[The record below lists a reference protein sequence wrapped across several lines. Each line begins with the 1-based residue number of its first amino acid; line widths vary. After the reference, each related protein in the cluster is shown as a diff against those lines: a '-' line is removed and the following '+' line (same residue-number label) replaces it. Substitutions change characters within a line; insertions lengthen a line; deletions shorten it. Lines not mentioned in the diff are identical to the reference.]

1 MRKQS
6 CRLVALVL
14 AAVLILAACGG
25 GNDDAAETS
34 AEDAGSDSGPTHSG
48 GGTLIFA
55 RGADSSSLDPGS
67 TADGEASRVTV
78 QVFETLTRFAEDS
91 FEIEPGLSE
100 SWDVSEDGLSY
111 TFHLRKGVE
120 FHDGTPFDADAVIFN
135 FERWS
140 DPEHPYHFAEEG
152 FIYSS
157 YVNQFGGLKN
167 DESHVI
173 EEINKIDEHT
183 VEFVLKRPVPAFLQN
198 MAMSYFGLASPKSL
212 ETYGT
217 DIVEHP
223 VGTGPFV
230 FEEWVRD
237 DAITLVKN
245 ENYWQD
251 GYPLVD
257 RVIFQVIPDNAARLT
272 ALQSGEV
279 DIADGLNPDDLER
292 VEGDPNV
299 ELLQRDA
306 NNIGYLGFNM
316 EKEPFNDPLVRKAM
330 NYAVNK
336 ENLIATVYN
345 DLAEPAKNPLP
356 PSYLGYND
364 DIAPYEYDPEKAR
377 DLLAEAG
384 YADGFTFDLWTMPV
398 PRPYMPD
405 PNRAAEALQTD
416 FAEIGLTANIVTMEW
431 ATYLD
436 ELTQGNQEVY
446 MIGWSGVNGDPDYFL
461 NNLLAEHSIP
471 DPNYSRYRNAEL
483 TELLL
488 DAQSVLDE
496 KERAAMY
503 ARAQE
508 IVHEDAAMI
517 PLVHTR
523 PALGV
528 SKRVQDYV
536 PHLSVT
542 EPLTKVHLTD

>member
-6 CRLVALVL
+6 CQFVALVL

-34 AEDAGSDSGPTHSG
+34 AEDAGGDSGPTPSG

-91 FEIEPGLSE
+91 FEIEPGLAE

-157 YVNQFGGLKN
+157 YVNQFGGLKD

-471 DPNYSRYRNAEL
+471 DPNYSRYRNRDL

-542 EPLTKVHLTD
+542 EPLTKVHITD

>member
-1 MRKQS
+1 MKKQR
-6 CRLVALVL
+6 CRLFALSL
-14 AAVLILAACGG
+14 ATVLILAACGG
-25 GNDDAAETS
+25 NNDAAETIEEG
-34 AEDAGSDSGPTHSG
+34 AAGSDSGPTHS

-91 FEIEPGLSE
+91 FEIEPGLAE

-157 YVNQFGGLKN
+157 YVNQFGGLKG

-212 ETYGT
+212 ETYGA

-384 YADGFTFDLWTMPV
+384 YGDGFTFDLWTMPV

-416 FAEIGLTANIVTMEW
+416 FAEVGLTANIVTMEW

-528 SKRVQDYV
+528 SKRVQDYI

>member
-91 FEIEPGLSE
+91 FEIEPGLAE

-157 YVNQFGGLKN
+157 YVNQFGGLKD